1 MRIRYSRQTS
11 VARNKINF
19 KSADKLLPNFIDAL
33 YVLNVPS
40 SSQVLGLIALA
51 NQNRSTA
58 QTAQND
64 RSSRSH
70 SVFQL
75 DIEGVNAGRDVK
87 CKCEYNPT
95 GSTSIRNVVSC
106 FWIYNI

>member
-1 MRIRYSRQTS
+1 MVTS
-11 VARNKINF
+11 
-19 KSADKLLPNFIDAL
+19 PC
-33 YVLNVPS
+33 
-40 SSQVLGLIALA
+40 QVLGLIALA

-75 DIEGVNAGRDVK
+75 DIEGVNADRDVK

-95 GSTSIRNVVSC
+95 FMTYDYDSIGNVVSLV
-106 FWIYNI
+106 YLQYQNSG

>member
-1 MRIRYSRQTS
+1 M
-11 VARNKINF
+11 
-19 KSADKLLPNFIDAL
+19 IDAF
-33 YVLNVPS
+33 
-40 SSQVLGLIALA
+40 QVLGLIALA

-87 CKCEYNPT
+87 CKCEYE
-95 GSTSIRNVVSC
+95 STDKASVRSVGFTCV
-106 FWIYNI
+106 F

>member
-1 MRIRYSRQTS
+1 MQVFTS
-11 VARNKINF
+11 LVQERAPDPGSWERVIKHR
-19 KSADKLLPNFIDAL
+19 SLPP
-33 YVLNVPS
+33 VS
-40 SSQVLGLIALA
+40 CQVLGLIALA

-75 DIEGVNAGRDVK
+75 DIEGVNGGRDIK
-87 CKCEYNPT
+87 CKCEWKYPHAALM
-95 GSTSIRNVVSC
+95 
-106 FWIYNI
+106 

>member
-1 MRIRYSRQTS
+1 MIYM
-11 VARNKINF
+11 ICC
-19 KSADKLLPNFIDAL
+19 
-33 YVLNVPS
+33 

-75 DIEGVNAGRDVK
+75 DIEGVNVGRDVK
-87 CKCEYNPT
+87 CKCEYNLT
-95 GSTSIRNVVSC
+95 DCGIVRNLVFKFGICS
-106 FWIYNI
+106 

>member
-1 MRIRYSRQTS
+1 MIYM
-11 VARNKINF
+11 ICC
-19 KSADKLLPNFIDAL
+19 
-33 YVLNVPS
+33 

-75 DIEGVNAGRDVK
+75 DIEGVNVGRDVK
-87 CKCEYNPT
+87 CKCEYNLT
-95 GSTSIRNVVSC
+95 DYGDCQKFGFQIWYLLLVLRAMDELLA
-106 FWIYNI
+106 Y

>member
-1 MRIRYSRQTS
+1 MI
-11 VARNKINF
+11 
-19 KSADKLLPNFIDAL
+19 
-33 YVLNVPS
+33 S
-40 SSQVLGLIALA
+40 SPCQVLGLIALA

-75 DIEGVNAGRDVK
+75 DIEGVNAGREVK

-95 GSTSIRNVVSC
+95 DYDSIGNVVSLV
-106 FWIYNI
+106 YLQYQNSG

>member
-1 MRIRYSRQTS
+1 MIYM
-11 VARNKINF
+11 IC
-19 KSADKLLPNFIDAL
+19 
-33 YVLNVPS
+33 S

-75 DIEGVNAGRDVK
+75 DIEGVNVGRDVK
-87 CKCEYNPT
+87 CKCEYNLT
-95 GSTSIRNVVSC
+95 DYGIVRNLVFNLVFALSPESDGRASRLLTPH
-106 FWIYNI
+106 

>member
-1 MRIRYSRQTS
+1 MLF
-11 VARNKINF
+11 V
-19 KSADKLLPNFIDAL
+19 L
-33 YVLNVPS
+33 YQHSIKYDLS
-40 SSQVLGLIALA
+40 SHQVLGLIALA
-51 NQNRSTA
+51 NKNRSTA

-87 CKCEYNPT
+87 CKCEY
-95 GSTSIRNVVSC
+95 IRLYVCVFMC
-106 FWIYNI
+106 VCV

>member
-1 MRIRYSRQTS
+1 MY
-11 VARNKINF
+11 
-19 KSADKLLPNFIDAL
+19 IDFYICYL
-33 YVLNVPS
+33 TVDNQYDPS
-40 SSQVLGLIALA
+40 SCQVLGLIALA
-51 NQNRSTA
+51 NKNRSTA

-95 GSTSIRNVVSC
+95 DNASVRNVVKHTVFRISKFC
-106 FWIYNI
+106 R

>member
-1 MRIRYSRQTS
+1 MS
-11 VARNKINF
+11 
-19 KSADKLLPNFIDAL
+19 
-33 YVLNVPS
+33 LNSPCGS
-40 SSQVLGLIALA
+40 FYLTGKTCATLSFCQVLGLIALA

-75 DIEGVNAGRDVK
+75 DIEGVNAGRDIK
-87 CKCEYNPT
+87 CKCEYKPADYASN
-95 GSTSIRNVVSC
+95 RNVASLV
-106 FWIYNI
+106 FLHGLTQH

>member
-1 MRIRYSRQTS
+1 MIYM
-11 VARNKINF
+11 IC
-19 KSADKLLPNFIDAL
+19 
-33 YVLNVPS
+33 S

-75 DIEGVNAGRDVK
+75 DIEGVNVGRDVK
-87 CKCEYNPT
+87 CKCEYNLT
-95 GSTSIRNVVSC
+95 DYGIVRNLVFKFGICSQS
-106 FWIYNI
+106 

>member
-1 MRIRYSRQTS
+1 MISS
-11 VARNKINF
+11 CF
-19 KSADKLLPNFIDAL
+19 K
-33 YVLNVPS
+33 
-40 SSQVLGLIALA
+40 VLGLIALA

-75 DIEGVNAGRDVK
+75 DIEGVNVGRDVK
-87 CKCEYNPT
+87 CKCE
-95 GSTSIRNVVSC
+95 
-106 FWIYNI
+106 